1 MKFFLRNIYLFIV
14 FLSFSSNAQILDPV
28 SWEFETVKITDTEY
42 ELVFTAEI
50 DNKWSVYSQFID
62 GLGPVPTSFEFD
74 ENSKV
79 EFVGDVIED
88 KNNRVTEQDPVF
100 GIVVS
105 KFYTEAK
112 FTQKVIIKDLQSSIS
127 GYLTFMTC
135 DDTRCLPPTDIDFRF
150 DFDAIK
156 SSKNDVLNT
165 DLKSKLVQDP
175 NILLY
180 GYEPQEVISSSNN
193 CNTEVSESNT
203 EKNKTLFSI
212 FGLGFIGGLLALL
225 TPCVFPM
232 IPMTVSFFT
241 KQSKTKAEGI
251 VNAIIYGISIIV
263 IYVALVVG
271 VNIIYFFI
279 FIKIKRTTKTIQNFN
294 VAISTNYYYR
304 IFYFF
309 NKNFKSI

>member
-42 ELVFTAEI
+42 ELVFTADI

-112 FTQKVIIKDLQSSIS
+112 FTQKVIIKAVDAWMNEATKEFTFVVKDVVGPTLTLTATTLEYTVGDAAPVWSTFASTNEGTISIDTSQVDLTAA
-127 GYLTFMTC
+127 G
-135 DDTRCLPPTDIDFRF
+135 
-150 DFDAIK
+150 
-156 SSKNDVLNT
+156 
-165 DLKSKLVQDP
+165 
-175 NILLY
+175 
-180 GYEPQEVISSSNN
+180 
-193 CNTEVSESNT
+193 
-203 EKNKTLFSI
+203 
-212 FGLGFIGGLLALL
+212 
-225 TPCVFPM
+225 
-232 IPMTVSFFT
+232 SFFVRYSRRCCW
-241 KQSKTKAEGI
+241 K
-251 VNAIIYGISIIV
+251 
-263 IYVALVVG
+263 
-271 VNIIYFFI
+271 
-279 FIKIKRTTKTIQNFN
+279 
-294 VAISTNYYYR
+294 
-304 IFYFF
+304 
-309 NKNFKSI
+309 